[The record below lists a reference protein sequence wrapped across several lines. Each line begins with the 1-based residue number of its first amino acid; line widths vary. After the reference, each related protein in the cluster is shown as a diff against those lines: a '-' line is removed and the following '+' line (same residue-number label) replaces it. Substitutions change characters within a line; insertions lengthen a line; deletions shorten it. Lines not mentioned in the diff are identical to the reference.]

1 MRACPICAR
10 DNRDQPAH
18 PYSQAPWELKVCA
31 GCGLL
36 YLVNPPGPEALK
48 QDFAWEKTWAQERNR
63 RKGLA
68 SSISRGLKAL
78 FQTDKLSDYVRR
90 YVGSGRVLD
99 VGCSDGWQL
108 ERLPSQ
114 FVPFGIEIS
123 DELARRAQERF
134 SARGGRV
141 IHADAVS
148 ALAQWE
154 PGFFDGVVM
163 SSYLEHEPSPRPL
176 LEAALRAMRPGASLI
191 VKVPNLASWNRAAR
205 GPRWCGYRFPD
216 HVNYFTPA
224 LLVRLLKESGYDIR
238 RFGPLDHIP
247 TSDNMWLIAA
257 RPGGAGL

>member
-1 MRACPICAR
+1 MRPCPICAR
-10 DNRDQPAH
+10 DNRDQPVH
-18 PYSQAPWELKVCA
+18 PYSQPPWELKSCA

-36 YLVNPPGPEALK
+36 YLGNPPGAEALK

-68 SSISRGLKAL
+68 SAISRGLKAL
-78 FQTDKLSDYVRR
+78 FQTDKLSDFVRR

-108 ERLPSQ
+108 ERLPAE

-123 DELARRAQERF
+123 DQLAKRAQERF
-134 SARGGRV
+134 SARGGWV
-141 IHADAVS
+141 IHGEAVS

-163 SSYLEHEPSPRPL
+163 SSYLEHEPAPRPL
-176 LEAALRAMRPGASLI
+176 LEAARRVMRPGAPLI

-205 GPRWCGYRFPD
+205 GAKWCGYRFPD

-224 LLVRLLKESGYDIR
+224 LLVRLVHDADLDIL

-247 TSDNMWLIAA
+247 TSDNMWMIAA
-257 RPGGAGL
+257 RR